1 MREIYGLI
9 VSIIRPIREWLNSI
23 RSTKPQT
30 FDKAVKII
38 TFLIPFVSCFA
49 PALVTKNW
57 LRAILEFV
65 VLSIILLFQWSTYTN
80 RIIEKENKIKA
91 LEGELIDKHN
101 KIKDMGNEIA
111 SLNRDA
117 QDYNDLFGLDETAY
131 RERIRVLNQR
141 FDNLAG
147 FSHSISHNVKKITAE
162 IEKPTDPRVVMKV
175 TEFLQESLSALEII
189 LSDHYG
195 KEVRAS
201 IKITVDEDIV
211 KTYARGRNNISSRG
225 GEYPCSQLNQKPI
238 PIESNYAYIAI
249 VKKQRKFF
257 AEGNLIDMQN
267 KFEDDDVFFCEYG
280 DQYLDLF
287 YSTIVMP
294 IRIPVFTGLP
304 PEQKEPLQDILGM
317 LCVDC
322 KSEMSEWSMNTL
334 TELRAYHIIADYA
347 DSLAILLK
355 EYRDAS

>member
-1 MREIYGLI
+1 MRKIYRFV
-9 VSIIRPIREWLNSI
+9 VSVIGSIREWLNNI
-23 RSTKPQT
+23 RATKPQT
-30 FDKAVKII
+30 FDKAVKVI

-57 LRAILEFV
+57 IRAVLEFI

-80 RIIEKENKIKA
+80 RIIEKENKIKEIEKK
-91 LEGELIDKHN
+91 LKSEQDRVKELKTEID
-101 KIKDMGNEIA
+101 
-111 SLNRDA
+111 SLNKDA
-117 QDYNDLFGLDETAY
+117 QDYSDLFGQDEIVY
-131 RERIRVLNQR
+131 REKIKLMNQQ
-141 FDNLAG
+141 FDSFAG
-147 FSHSISHNVKKITAE
+147 FSHSISDNVKKITAE

-175 TEFLQESLSALEII
+175 AEFLQQSLSALEII
-189 LSDHYG
+189 LSEHYE
-195 KEVRAS
+195 KEIRAS
-201 IKITVDEDIV
+201 VKMTVDENNV
-211 KTYARGRNNISSRG
+211 KTYARGKNNISSRG

-249 VKKQRKFF
+249 VQKQRKFF
-257 AEGNLIDMQN
+257 AEGNLVDMHN
-267 KFEDDDVFFCEYG
+267 KFEEDDVFFCKYG
-280 DQYLDLF
+280 DDFLDFF

-304 PEQKEPLQDILGM
+304 PEQKEPIQDILGM

-322 KSEMSEWSMNTL
+322 KSEMPEWSTSTL
-334 TELRAYHIIADYA
+334 TDRRAYHIIADYA